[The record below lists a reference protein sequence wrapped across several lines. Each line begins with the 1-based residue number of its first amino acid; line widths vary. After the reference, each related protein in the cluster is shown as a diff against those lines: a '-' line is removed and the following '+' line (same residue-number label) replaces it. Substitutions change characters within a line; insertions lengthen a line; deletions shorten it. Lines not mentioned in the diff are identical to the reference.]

1 MIETRDANTDDE
13 AWMLEKLNQ
22 EGRDLDSFNP
32 REFRVAADED
42 TGERMAFGRTE
53 FIRNVDDTEF
63 IEVNSILV
71 LDRAEYEDACVLIA
85 DLANNATSNRRGQ
98 VFAFPYR
105 YQSQFEEVGF
115 EEVNLDQLPQVMQDK
130 FQSKQDEYDNVIAM
144 TADVSSIEYEI
155 EDEEDEFEKPEGT
168 TEEEVEKIKDELGID
183 EEADTKYEV

>member
-22 EGRDLDSFNP
+22 EGRSLDSFNP

-63 IEVNSILV
+63 IEVNSVLV
-71 LDRAEYEDACVLIA
+71 LDRADYKDACLLIA
-85 DLANNATSNRRGQ
+85 DLANNATSNRRCQ

-105 YQSQFEEVGF
+105 YQDQFKEVGF
-115 EEVNLDQLPQVMQDK
+115 EEVNLDQLPEVMQEK
-130 FQSKQDEYDNVIAM
+130 FQNKQDKYDDVIAM
-144 TADVSSIEYEI
+144 TADISSVEYEI
-155 EDEEDEFEKPEGT
+155 EEDDEFEKPEGT